1 MKGKK
6 TIDDLDEF
14 IRSPEDCLKLNING
28 RIAWNYGLAQDL
40 VAALNRSPNLHTI
53 MFIETMMTGEMLRK
67 IVPGLRSCPKLKFL
81 DFSKNLID
89 DGGAIALADW
99 IQDHV
104 AMQKLCLHFNEIRD
118 IGAMAI
124 IGAIS
129 EEVPVQIGLGNN
141 LISREGIEQLNSI
154 ITLNKICIQLEAIPQ
169 KEVSA
174 IRSLTFMPSPQKD
187 RGERKEEQK
196 KKSEEQLL
204 AEQQEREIQQK
215 LLAEQQEREIQQK
228 LLAEQQERE
237 IQQKLLV
244 ERQEREIQQKLLA
257 EQQVDNSFSKIVDIN
272 TPLTMPLLGKDY
284 GTADNNGAINSDL
297 TGESNCCCI
306 IV

>member
-1 MKGKK
+1 
-6 TIDDLDEF
+6 
-14 IRSPEDCLKLNING
+14 
-28 RIAWNYGLAQDL
+28 
-40 VAALNRSPNLHTI
+40 
-53 MFIETMMTGEMLRK
+53 
-67 IVPGLRSCPKLKFL
+67 
-81 DFSKNLID
+81 
-89 DGGAIALADW
+89 
-99 IQDHV
+99 
-104 AMQKLCLHFNEIRD
+104 MQKLCLHFNEIRD

-215 LLAEQQEREIQQK
+215 LL
-228 LLAEQQERE
+228 
-237 IQQKLLV
+237 V